1 MGLNERQQK
10 VIELYSAGET
20 VTNMA
25 KILGVS
31 RNTIYADLNLDDVKD
46 GVNKCLTELKTQSE
60 KKITQDLDLYISELK
75 KIALTS
81 KSEKNKLDAIQYILN
96 RIYGTPTSKVAD
108 VTEQEKE
115 NANID
120 IDKEIEGYVIDF
132 KDVKKAN

>member
-108 VTEQEKE
+108 VTEQEKD

-120 IDKEIEGYVIDF
+120 IDKEIEGFVIDF
-132 KDVKKAN
+132 KDVKKVN